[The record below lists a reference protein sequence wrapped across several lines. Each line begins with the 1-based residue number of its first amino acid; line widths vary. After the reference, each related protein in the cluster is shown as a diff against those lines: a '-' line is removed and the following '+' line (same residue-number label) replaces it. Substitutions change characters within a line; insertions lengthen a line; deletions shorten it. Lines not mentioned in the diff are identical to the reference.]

1 MSYTYYAMNTMD
13 TSVSQSKSKRL
24 NSPLQAFSILV
35 VIGLLLFNGCKRPE
49 EDIVL
54 RQIRNVNIDAS
65 ADPMLKANAVFY
77 NPNNVRGKLKKID
90 IEIFVNGKKAG
101 SVNQHLK
108 TVIPSKSE
116 FTVPIEV
123 KLSLKEQGFLDTV
136 LGLIGGRKFE
146 VHYTGSLKLNYRGF
160 PVHVPV
166 DYKDEVRIRL

>member
-1 MSYTYYAMNTMD
+1 MD
-13 TSVSQSKSKRL
+13 
-24 NSPLQAFSILV
+24 SPFQAFSILLI
-35 VIGLLLFNGCKRPE
+35 IGLFLFNACKRPE

-54 RQIRNVNIDAS
+54 RQIRNVSLDAS
-65 ADPMLKANAVFY
+65 ADPILTANAIFY
-77 NPNNVRGKLKKID
+77 NPNNMRGKLKKID

-101 SVNQHLK
+101 TVNQHLK
-108 TVIPSKSE
+108 TVIPSRSE
-116 FTVPIEV
+116 FTIPIEV

-166 DYKDEVRIRL
+166 DYKDDIRIRL

>member
-1 MSYTYYAMNTMD
+1 MSYTYQAMNTKD
-13 TSVSQSKSKRL
+13 TQLRSQRL
-24 NSPLQAFSILV
+24 HSPFRAFSILL
-35 VIGLLLFNGCKRPE
+35 VIGLLLFNGCKGPE

-54 RQIRNVNIDAS
+54 RQIRNVNVDAS
-65 ADPMLKANAVFY
+65 ADPMLKANAIFY
-77 NPNNVRGKLKKID
+77 NPNKLRGKLKKID

-108 TVIPSKSE
+108 TVIPSRGE

-146 VHYTGSLKLNYRGF
+146 VRYSGSLKLNYRGF